1 MIKEPDDIDVDK
13 KIKGTLSIH
22 KLIRK
27 RNQKGEYNT
36 SFFKYQMKK
45 NRFMFS
51 GREIIIN

>member
-1 MIKEPDDIDVDK
+1 MIKEPDDIDVDP

-27 RNQKGEYNT
+27 RNQKGEYNI

-51 GREIIIN
+51 GRE